1 MCFLCCHLHMCVR
14 RARSGSSL
22 EGWIVGEVGSVRVS
36 LRDATNSRVDSD
48 EQLLIAFQ
56 YATNK
61 LQRGLQLLRQ

>member
-1 MCFLCCHLHMCVR
+1 MFGAFVSVCAC
-14 RARSGSSL
+14 SGSSL
-22 EGWIVGEVGSVRVS
+22 EGWIVGEIGSVRVS

-48 EQLLIAFQ
+48 EQLLLAFQ